1 MKRYLVVFLLLLLP
15 LLVASCIQGHAHY
28 TLNRDGSVDVS
39 IRLGAA
45 RGLIDLL
52 YGLEQGE
59 SVESILEGFELD
71 GYEIMTFVE
80 DDIKGFEAIKHF
92 PRPEDLFSDTRQR
105 ETFSETADF
114 LDIEKGLFFDS
125 YKFDIALDLRDRMGQ
140 YYALANETFLARA
153 DFKFILTLPISL
165 KEHNASW
172 VSEDG
177 LTYKWD
183 ISLMDLNRLSFV
195 LKRPKL
201 LAIGA
206 VASILLALLA
216 TGIIFAL
223 KAVRRRGPQLARQR
237 K

>member
-15 LLVASCIQGHAHY
+15 LLVASCIKGHAHY

-92 PRPEDLFSDTRQR
+92 PR
-105 ETFSETADF
+105 
-114 LDIEKGLFFDS
+114 
-125 YKFDIALDLRDRMGQ
+125 
-140 YYALANETFLARA
+140 
-153 DFKFILTLPISL
+153 
-165 KEHNASW
+165 
-172 VSEDG
+172 
-177 LTYKWD
+177 
-183 ISLMDLNRLSFV
+183 
-195 LKRPKL
+195 
-201 LAIGA
+201 
-206 VASILLALLA
+206 
-216 TGIIFAL
+216 
-223 KAVRRRGPQLARQR
+223 
-237 K
+237 

>member
-1 MKRYLVVFLLLLLP
+1 
-15 LLVASCIQGHAHY
+15 
-28 TLNRDGSVDVS
+28 
-39 IRLGAA
+39 
-45 RGLIDLL
+45 

-153 DFKFILTLPISL
+153 DFEFILTLPISL